1 VTSRQGLGKAVSWA
15 TSPARQKR
23 RLFLIFFLDKKPA
36 RVIFTVDET
45 RVLVTSK
52 STGFY
57 PNPRFVFSQIGIFDA
72 DNEKKD
78 IFVLSSICGIKL
90 SLLSNNKVPFRDE
103 GRKEAMRF

>member
-1 VTSRQGLGKAVSWA
+1 LSRHGLARSA
-15 TSPARQKR
+15 PLAASPARQKKG
-23 RLFLIFFLDKKPA
+23 LFLIFFLDKKRA
-36 RVIFTVDET
+36 KVIFTVDET

-72 DNEKKD
+72 DKEKKD
-78 IFVLSSICGIKL
+78 TSVLSSTCGIKL
-90 SLLSNNKVPFRDE
+90 SLLSNNKVSFRDE